1 MKVHLS
7 TKALAGTVAHLERVI
22 PPRSSNPGLS
32 SLLVRLT
39 ESELIFSGT
48 NMEIDLEAKLT
59 ADTSGDPGSWAVPAQ
74 VFGQVVRALP
84 AETVDLE
91 FDDREVRVTS
101 GTFDTKLQLTDPTQ
115 TPLLSF
121 PSEFP
126 NSLPAELL
134 TTLLSSVRYAAAVND
149 YQAVFRGIR
158 LELHENHSRAVASDG
173 FRLAWSHSEESSG
186 LDSDLI
192 VPAKGVEE
200 ITRLLD
206 GGGTAG
212 LALTDGQ
219 LSIKAG
225 GYRMNVKLME
235 GNFPD
240 YNRIIPKSM
249 ALEVVLRGSEL
260 QEAVARV
267 AVLAD
272 PGSNNRI
279 DVYLDGNTATITAEG
294 GFGGAREEVTIT
306 DNKNG
311 GQLAV
316 SFNARYLLEAIKPL
330 TGDVEL
336 NFSGPTTPTII
347 KGIAEPGYLAMV
359 VPLKTVVD

>member
-22 PPRSSNPGLS
+22 PPRSSNLGLS
-32 SLLVRLT
+32 SLLARLT
-39 ESELIFSGT
+39 DSELVFSGT

-59 ADTSGDPGSWAVPAQ
+59 ADVTGSEGSWAIPAQ

-84 AETVDLE
+84 AETVELE

-101 GTFDTKLQLTDPTQ
+101 GNFDTKLQLTDPTQ
-115 TPLLSF
+115 TPVLSF
-121 PSEFP
+121 PAEFP
-126 NSLPAELL
+126 HSLPSELL
-134 TTLLSSVRYAAAVND
+134 SRLLANVRYAAAVND

-158 LELHENHSRAVASDG
+158 LELHEGHSRAVASDG
-173 FRLAWSHSEESSG
+173 FRLAWYHSEESSG
-186 LDSDLI
+186 IDADFIL
-192 VPAKGVEE
+192 PAKAVEE

-206 GGGTAG
+206 GTGTAA

-219 LSIKAG
+219 LSLKSG

-240 YNRIIPKSM
+240 YNRIIPRSM
-249 ALEVVLRGSEL
+249 ALEVTLRGSEL

-267 AVLAD
+267 SVLAD

-279 DVYLDGNTATITAEG
+279 DVYLDGNLATITAEG

-306 DNKNG
+306 ENKDG
-311 GQLAV
+311 GQLAL
-316 SFNARYLLEAIKPL
+316 SYNARYLLEAIKPL
-330 TGDVEL
+330 SGDVQL

-347 KGIAEPGYLAMV
+347 KGVAEPGYLAMV